1 MPEAAGNAVRVAIV
15 EDQAE
20 IREGLRS
27 LIAGTPGFRAAAAY
41 GSMEAALAGIRHDPP
56 DVILVDIGL
65 PGMSGLEGIRVLKE
79 RHPALP
85 ALMLTV
91 YDDDERI
98 FEAMCA
104 GACGYL
110 LKSTAPAR
118 LLESLREVVEGG
130 APMSPHVAR
139 RVIALFREVA
149 PPTQAD
155 YGLTP
160 HETRLLKLLVDGHNF
175 KTAAVEAGVSPST
188 IAWHMRH
195 VYEKLQVHSKSEA
208 VGKAL
213 RERLIR

>member
-1 MPEAAGNAVRVAIV
+1 MPEASKPVRVGIV
-15 EDQAE
+15 EDRSD
-20 IREGLRS
+20 IREGLRA
-27 LIAGTPGFRAAAAY
+27 LIAGTPGY
-41 GSMEAALAGIRHDPP
+41 GSAGAYSSMESALDGVRRDVP

-65 PGMSGLEGIRVLKE
+65 PGMSGLEGIRILKE

-118 LLESLREVVEGG
+118 LLESLREVVDGG

-139 RVIALFREVA
+139 RVLALFRDVQ
-149 PPTQAD
+149 PPARAD

-160 HETRLLKLLVDGHNF
+160 HELRLLKLLVDGHNF
-175 KTAAVEAGVSPST
+175 KTAAVEAGVSPAT

-195 VYEKLQVHSKSEA
+195 VYDKLQVHSKSEA

-213 RERLIR
+213 REGLIR